1 MSFFEENKK
10 DSKKVSE
17 GIMLIVNVTNKNSI
31 QNLSLNIN
39 DETITDNKVIS
50 NYFQKFFSSVAEK
63 LVKKVRNKTKTFE
76 SYLNDQI

>member
-31 QNLSLNIN
+31 QNISLNIN
-39 DETITDNKVIS
+39 DETIADNKVIS
-50 NYFQKFFSSVAEK
+50 NYF
-63 LVKKVRNKTKTFE
+63 
-76 SYLNDQI
+76 

>member
-1 MSFFEENKK
+1 MSSSKIVVKYVVNSTKVCKEEYYMSFFEENKK

-50 NYFQKFFSSVAEK
+50 NYF
-63 LVKKVRNKTKTFE
+63 
-76 SYLNDQI
+76 

>member
-1 MSFFEENKK
+1 M
-10 DSKKVSE
+10 SE

-31 QNLSLNIN
+31 QKISLNIN

-50 NYFQKFFSSVAEK
+50 NYFKKFFSSVAEK
-63 LVKKVRNKTKTFE
+63 LVKKIRNKTKTFE